1 VALRLAIQHPERV
14 RRLALVSAPFA
25 DDGWY
30 ADMRVQQKQVGAAM
44 APMMAET
51 PIYKTYK
58 AVAPKPEDFPRL
70 LDAMGDFMRQQYDW
84 SAEVPKLRMPV
95 MLVFGDSDMIRPEH
109 EIKFYQL
116 LGGGLK
122 DAGWNRENMSQN
134 RLAIIPNQTHYEAF
148 ASTRMAETVMP
159 FLNGESS
166 VKSSGEV
173 KPQPVAK

>member
-1 VALRLAIQHPERV
+1 
-14 RRLALVSAPFA
+14 
-25 DDGWY
+25 
-30 ADMRVQQKQVGAAM
+30 
-44 APMMAET
+44 
-51 PIYKTYK
+51 
-58 AVAPKPEDFPRL
+58 
-70 LDAMGDFMRQQYDW
+70 
-84 SAEVPKLRMPV
+84 